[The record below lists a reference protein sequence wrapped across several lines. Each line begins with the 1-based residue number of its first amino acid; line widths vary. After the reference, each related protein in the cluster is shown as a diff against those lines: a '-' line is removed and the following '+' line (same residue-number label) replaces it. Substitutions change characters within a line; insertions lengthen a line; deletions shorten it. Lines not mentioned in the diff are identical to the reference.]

1 MVVWIKPKKK
11 CVLLLTCSG
20 KNRVGWSVMLYII
33 YFFAFFSFPFAE
45 DCEKQD
51 LSTGVKW
58 ILGAEKV
65 GGNKFDSKLVNK

>member
-20 KNRVGWSVMLYII
+20 KNRVGI